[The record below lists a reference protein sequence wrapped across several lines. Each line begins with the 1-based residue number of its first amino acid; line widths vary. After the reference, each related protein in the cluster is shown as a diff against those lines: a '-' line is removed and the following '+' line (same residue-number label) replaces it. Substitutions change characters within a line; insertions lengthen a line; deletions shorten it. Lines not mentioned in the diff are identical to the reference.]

1 MDIHFFT
8 FNPFSENTYLII
20 GQQGSCLVVDPG
32 MMDSQ
37 ENEAFDQ
44 FISEKS
50 LSLTGLILTHGHIDH
65 VLGVKHIEQ
74 RYALRARAHKDS
86 KPVYEACPRV
96 AQMYGVPYFPGSDPI
111 YDLTEGGD
119 LSLDGESIELRLVPG
134 HAPGHLVLVDHESK
148 QVVAGDTLFAQ
159 SIGRTDLPGGN
170 HELLLQK
177 IREELFTLGDDYEVW
192 PGHGPSTTI
201 GQEKAHNPF
210 LQG

>member
-8 FNPFSENTYLII
+8 FNPFSENTYLIV
-20 GQQGSCLVVDPG
+20 GQQGSCLVIDPG

-50 LSLTGLILTHGHIDH
+50 LTLTGLILTHGHIDH
-65 VLGVKHIEQ
+65 VLGVKHIEEM
-74 RYALRARAHKDS
+74 YSLRARAHKDS

-96 AQMYGVPYFPGSDPI
+96 AQMYGVPYFPGSDPL
-111 YDLTEGGD
+111 YDLKEGED
-119 LSLDGESIELRLVPG
+119 LNLDGESIELRLVPG

-170 HELLLQK
+170 HDLLLQK
-177 IREELFTLGDDYEVW
+177 IKEELFTLGDDYEVW